1 MALQLD
7 FASGLGE
14 KLQGEL
20 SQLSPGQWDPGLVG
34 IGCWGDQLPPPNAFT
49 PATLSRQPG

>member
-14 KLQGEL
+14 MLQGEL

-34 IGCWGDQLPPPNAFT
+34 NGCWDQLPPPNAFT